1 MADTDQFWDQ
11 KRKSPFRWIA
21 SIVHLALIY
30 GGFVLLLRSRHFR
43 GVGGIYLFSAGLLVV
58 TTVHELGHAAV
69 AWALGFKFHALNIGP
84 LTIVKDHYG
93 HRHVRFDWNRLLGHG
108 GYAAAVPVS
117 EEHIRSNAIMMVF
130 AGPFASLNAGLVCWL
145 IYLRLPGT
153 GWEAYWGIPGVLA
166 ILFVADFVAN
176 LIPIGYC
183 DGTMLLHLLL
193 WTRHGQD
200 LYAIHLAAKTHDE
213 AAKRLVE
220 QDFAGEVKLRR
231 KALEQLLARGD
242 SASVQL
248 GHSYQAL
255 AYALLNHSQRKEA
268 VASFQ
273 KAIEVFG
280 RCRDV
285 KPIHEANS
293 WKGLAHL
300 YRLNQNP
307 EESQKAVN
315 AALMAF
321 EKAKRGV
328 ADRQSEASILAAMA
342 QLQAD
347 GRLYELGCRAA
358 EEALALLPQGPK
370 TLVQRAELLR
380 IRMRCEAGMSNS
392 MLAAKCAA
400 EAAQILR
407 SPEIPEAER
416 SHAASALGSL
426 AATVWMAGAGDNSAE
441 LLKESIHG
449 LELKGR
455 SSRAVGLRIVLATVL
470 RRTGRVE
477 EAEAAMP
484 LESDMEPE
492 RRKTFVSERAEI
504 YAESGRLAHAVADG
518 EEALKLAGEQE
529 DNAVEVALAR
539 GKLAE
544 FLFAQGKMEE
554 ATALARMAC
563 DERVPRR
570 HPDAS
575 GALVTLAL
583 IRNDEST
590 APFIEHARELV
601 RRAPLMEAGS
611 KARELE
617 RIARRMKVRAAETQ
631 ASGCEA
637 GWIEKKAVLG

>member
-1 MADTDQFWDQ
+1 MEETDQFWDQ
-11 KRKSPFRWIA
+11 KRKSPYRWIA
-21 SIVHLALIY
+21 SLVHLGLIY
-30 GGFVLLLRSRHFR
+30 GGFVLLIRARHFR
-43 GVGGIYLFSAGLLVV
+43 GIGGIYLFSAGLLVV
-58 TTVHELGHAAV
+58 TTIHELGHATV
-69 AWALGFKFHALNIGP
+69 AWALGFKFHAINIGP

-117 EEHIRSNAIMMVF
+117 EEHIRSNAILMVF

-153 GWEAYWGIPGVLA
+153 GWEAHWGIPGVLA

-193 WTRHGQD
+193 WTKHGQD
-200 LYAIHLAAKTHDE
+200 LYAIHLAAKTHDD
-213 AAKRLVE
+213 AAQRLVE

-255 AYALLNHSQRKEA
+255 GYALMNHAQRKEA
-268 VASFQ
+268 AASFQ

-280 RCRDV
+280 RCRQVDA
-285 KPIHEANS
+285 IHEANS
-293 WKGLAHL
+293 WKGLASI

-307 EESQKAVN
+307 EEAQKAVT
-315 AALMAF
+315 AALAAF
-321 EKAKRGV
+321 EKVKA
-328 ADRQSEASILAAMA
+328 ANTDRASIAGILSAMA
-342 QLQAD
+342 QLKAD
-347 GRLYELGCRAA
+347 GRLYELGCQDA

-370 TLVQRAELLR
+370 HLVKRAEMLR
-380 IRMRCEAGMSNS
+380 LRMRCEAGMGNS
-392 MLAAKCAA
+392 MLAAKCAQ

-407 SPEIPEAER
+407 SHEIPEAER

-426 AATVWMAGAGDNSAE
+426 AATVWMVGAGDNSAE
-441 LLKESIHG
+441 LLKESIHR
-449 LELKGR
+449 LELQGR
-455 SSRAVGLRIVLATVL
+455 SSRAIGLRIVLAAVL

-492 RRKTFVSERAEI
+492 RRKTFVAERAEI
-504 YAESGRLAHAVADG
+504 YADTGRLAQAVADG

-529 DNAVEVALAR
+529 DNAVEIALAR

-544 FLFAQGKMEE
+544 FLFAQGKTEE
-554 ATALARMAC
+554 AAELARLAC
-563 DERVPRR
+563 DELVPRR

-575 GALVTLAL
+575 GPLVTLAL

-590 APFIEHARELV
+590 GPFLEHAIELV
-601 RRAPLMEAGS
+601 RSAPLMESGS

-617 RIARRMKVRAAETQ
+617 RIARRTRVRVAADVH
-631 ASGCEA
+631 ALNFS
-637 GWIEKKAVLG
+637 

>member
-1 MADTDQFWDQ
+1 MAETDQFWDQ
-11 KRKSPFRWIA
+11 KRKSPYRWIA

-30 GGFVLLLRSRHFR
+30 GGFLILIRTSHFR
-43 GVGGIYLFSAGLLVV
+43 GIGGIYLFSAGFLVV
-58 TTVHELGHAAV
+58 TTIHELGHAAV
-69 AWALGFKFHALNIGP
+69 AWALGFKFHAINIGP
-84 LTIVKDHYG
+84 LTVVKDHYG

-117 EEHIRSNAIMMVF
+117 EDHIRSNAIMMVF

-145 IYLRLPGT
+145 IYLQAPET
-153 GWEAYWGIPGVLA
+153 GIPGILA

-193 WTRHGQD
+193 WTKRGQD
-200 LYAIHLAAKTHDE
+200 LYAIHLAAKTHDD
-213 AAKRLVE
+213 AAQRLVE

-255 AYALLNHSQRKEA
+255 AYALLNHAQRKEA
-268 VASFQ
+268 AANFR

-280 RCRDV
+280 RCREVDA
-285 KPIHEANS
+285 IHEANS
-293 WKGLAHL
+293 WKGLAAI

-307 EESQKAVN
+307 EESQKAVD

-321 EKAKRGV
+321 EKAKSGV
-328 ADRQSEASILAAMA
+328 TDRQSEAAILAAMA
-342 QLQAD
+342 QLHAD
-347 GRLYELGCRAA
+347 GRHYELGCRVA

-370 TLVQRAELLR
+370 HQVQRAEMWRL
-380 IRMRCEAGMSNS
+380 RMRCEAGMDNVL
-392 MLAAKCAA
+392 LAAKCAK
-400 EAAQILR
+400 EAAQLLR
-407 SPEIPEAER
+407 SHEIPDAER

-426 AATVWMAGAGDNSAE
+426 AATVWMTGSGDNSAE
-441 LLKESIHG
+441 LLKESIHA

-455 SSRAVGLRIVLATVL
+455 SSRAIGLRIVLATVL
-470 RRTGRVE
+470 RRTDRLA

-504 YAESGRLAHAVADG
+504 YAETGRLAQAVADG
-518 EEALKLAGEQE
+518 EEVLKLAGEQA
-529 DNAVEVALAR
+529 NAVEVAMAR

-544 FLFAQGKMEE
+544 FLFAQGKTEE
-554 ATALARMAC
+554 AAGLARLAC
-563 DERVPRR
+563 DELVPRR

-575 GALVTLAL
+575 GPLITLAL

-590 APFIEHARELV
+590 GPFIEHAIELV
-601 RRAPLMEAGS
+601 RSAPLMESGS

-617 RIARRMKVRAAETQ
+617 RIARRTTALQ
-631 ASGCEA
+631 APLPVVVER
-637 GWIEKKAVLG
+637 